1 MDDDQETTGPRPTRR
16 PQVVRLPLQHRLGR
30 LHPGVAGDGDS
41 AADVRAFDLT
51 FSSEASVVDRFSYD
65 IGRFQEVLGHN
76 VGEVDMDWL
85 ASERAPLLKDHD
97 PRQQIGVIEAA
108 SIDTVARVGHARVRF
123 SRSAAGEQE
132 RQDVLDGIRTA
143 VSVGYI
149 PRRMVEVAR
158 EGDVPTYRVTDW
170 KPVEVSLVSVPADES
185 VGLSRGGDE
194 GRLYEVPISYRSK
207 TMPKDDNIQP
217 TETTTV
223 PQQRP
228 RPPAVD
234 PAHLQR
240 EAERLAGEQMVAR
253 NREMGEI
260 LAIGR
265 RWGLAELAE
274 AAIANGQPLAEF
286 RAAVMAEVER
296 RQTAGGARPL
306 THLDLTPRE
315 TQRYSL
321 LRAVR
326 AAVTHDW
333 SHAGFE
339 RECSQAISERLQR
352 APNGFFLPADVFTRD
367 LTAGGVGGAAELVGT
382 DHRADE
388 FIDLL
393 RPRMMVT
400 QLGARVMSG
409 LQGNVD
415 IPRQAAAASFA
426 WIAEHA
432 DATASDMTT
441 ETVALTPKTGSARTI
456 ISRRLLLQ
464 SSPSAEAL
472 VLDDLRTVVAL
483 GIDLAAIAGTGTGN
497 QPRGVLN
504 TSGVSVVAG
513 ATNGAAPTWANI
525 VALESGVANAN
536 ADAGAL
542 AYLTNSKVRGKL
554 KTTEKA
560 TGTAMFVWADGTD
573 AGFGSLN
580 GYRAGV
586 SNQVPSNLTKGTGTN
601 LSAIIF
607 GNWSDLVIASWGV
620 LDVQVT
626 NNTRADGGTDVRLFQ
641 DVDVVLRRPASF
653 SRMVDAITV

>member
-1 MDDDQETTGPRPTRR
+1 
-16 PQVVRLPLQHRLGR
+16 
-30 LHPGVAGDGDS
+30 
-41 AADVRAFDLT
+41 
-51 FSSEASVVDRFSYD
+51 
-65 IGRFQEVLGHN
+65 
-76 VGEVDMDWL
+76 
-85 ASERAPLLKDHD
+85 
-97 PRQQIGVIEAA
+97 
-108 SIDTVARVGHARVRF
+108 
-123 SRSAAGEQE
+123 
-132 RQDVLDGIRTA
+132 
-143 VSVGYI
+143 
-149 PRRMVEVAR
+149 
-158 EGDVPTYRVTDW
+158 
-170 KPVEVSLVSVPADES
+170 
-185 VGLSRGGDE
+185 
-194 GRLYEVPISYRSK
+194 
-207 TMPKDDNIQP
+207 
-217 TETTTV
+217 
-223 PQQRP
+223 
-228 RPPAVD
+228 
-234 PAHLQR
+234 
-240 EAERLAGEQMVAR
+240 
-253 NREMGEI
+253 
-260 LAIGR
+260 
-265 RWGLAELAE
+265 
-274 AAIANGQPLAEF
+274 
-286 RAAVMAEVER
+286 
-296 RQTAGGARPL
+296 
-306 THLDLTPRE
+306 
-315 TQRYSL
+315 
-321 LRAVR
+321 
-326 AAVTHDW
+326 VTHDW

-388 FIDLL
+388 FIGLL

-426 WIAEHA
+426 WIAEHTA
-432 DATASDMTT
+432 ATASDMTT

-525 VALESGVANAN
+525 VALESGVADAN

-586 SNQVPSNLTKGTGTN
+586 SNQVPSNLTKGTGAN